1 MKRRFLSV
9 ALAAVMICSMLS
21 TTAFAAP
28 VPAYIQ
34 EGQSMA
40 TTEVRYTVGS
50 NYVIVIPS
58 SINLNEDNVMT
69 ITATSMNIEEGK
81 SVAVRID
88 ANSSFDNGGNFYLHS
103 GANKIRCDIYV
114 GGLVSGLDYLVARF
128 DSGNTTN
135 SVLDWIS
142 FAPVSGGVPGTYTGT
157 LYFKISVE

>member
-9 ALAAVMICSMLS
+9 ALAAVLICSMLS

-40 TTEVRYTVGS
+40 TTEVRYTVES

-58 SINLNEDNVMT
+58 SINLNEGNDMI

-88 ANSSFDNGGNFYLHS
+88 ANSTFDNGGNFYLHNGS
-103 GANKIRCDIYV
+103 NKIRCDIYV
-114 GGLVSGLDYLVARF
+114 GFLVNGLDYLCCQ
-128 DSGNTTN
+128 
-135 SVLDWIS
+135 I
-142 FAPVSGGVPGTYTGT
+142 
-157 LYFKISVE
+157 